1 LLMVDGFVVRWFPTS
16 TIRFSAE
23 TSTAFNLPPQLPR
36 TPDSTLAQPSCAPPD
51 MRVAIFLSA
60 LMAAIPKVNAAI
72 FVV

>member
-36 TPDSTLAQPSCAPPD
+36 TPDSTLAP
-51 MRVAIFLSA
+51 R
-60 LMAAIPKVNAAI
+60 
-72 FVV
+72 

>member
-36 TPDSTLAQPSCAPPD
+36 TPDSTLAQDFRIARCHHHC
-51 MRVAIFLSA
+51 RVD
-60 LMAAIPKVNAAI
+60 
-72 FVV
+72 VVRPREHCL